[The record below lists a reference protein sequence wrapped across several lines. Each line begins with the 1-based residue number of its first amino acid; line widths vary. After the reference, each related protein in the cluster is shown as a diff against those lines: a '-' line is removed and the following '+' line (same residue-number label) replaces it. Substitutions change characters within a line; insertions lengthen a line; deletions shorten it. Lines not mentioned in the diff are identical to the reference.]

1 MNRTII
7 LLLLAFTPRVNAAA
21 SDGFESTVK
30 PFIRQ
35 NCAACHNSKLTSGGL
50 DLARYLTEP
59 RAQALKDRERWEMV
73 VQKLSAGEMPPKGL
87 PRPSEERIA
96 AVTKWIGSEYERED
110 RAAKPDP
117 GRVTAHRLNRYEYN
131 NTVRDLLGVNLRA
144 ADDFP
149 VDPYG
154 YGFDNIGD
162 VLSLSPVLTEKYL
175 KAAERIA
182 RAAIPDG
189 RPEPVTAARYNAEQ
203 MGQENHLHIQTIHDF
218 PVDGEYTL
226 RSAWYQGLKAG
237 VHLRGRLFLDGKEVS
252 NEPISIYTEMDRGF
266 EARNLTVSQGPHKV
280 EADMEIDPDLKGAK
294 PYLEYIQVRG
304 PLKQTPPGET
314 ATDKRIFICGDAP
327 GRRGPECAR
336 TILAPLARR
345 AYRRPLTANELDH
358 LLDLVK
364 LAQDRGDSFASG
376 IRVALEAI
384 LMSPNFLFRVERD
397 PAVAS
402 GPAHRV
408 TDLELAS
415 RLSYFL
421 WSSMP
426 DDDLLNVAEKG
437 RLHAPGVLSA
447 QVRRMLGDPKAYAMV
462 ENFGGQWLQIRNLDV
477 LKPDPVK
484 FPDYDAQLRDDMR
497 AETEMFFQAIVREDR
512 SILDFLD
519 GNFTFLN
526 ERLARHYG
534 IGGVTGANF
543 RRVELDGK
551 ERGGVLTQASVL
563 TVSSYPTRTSPV
575 IRGKWVLE
583 NILNTPPPP
592 PPPDV
597 PALDE
602 KAVGS
607 TASMRQQ
614 LEKHRANAI
623 CAGCHA
629 RMDPIGFGLE
639 NYDAIGRWRA
649 MDGKFPVDASGVLP
663 NGKSFTGAAELEAIL
678 KADRGTFVH
687 ALVEKILT
695 YALGRGLES
704 YDRPAVE
711 RIVKSVES
719 NGFRFSQLIRSTVDS
734 APFQM
739 RRAETASSRDG
750 AIASSGVNRP

>member
-7 LLLLAFTPRVNAAA
+7 VLLLGVAPCMSAVGAE
-21 SDGFESTVK
+21 GFESTVK
-30 PFIRQ
+30 PFVRQ
-35 NCAACHNSKLTSGGL
+35 NCVGCHNAKLTSGGL
-50 DLARYLTEP
+50 NLERYLTEP
-59 RAQALKDRERWEMV
+59 GAQALKDREQWEKV
-73 VQKLSAGEMPPKGL
+73 VHKLTAGEMPPKGV
-87 PRPSEERIA
+87 PRPAEERIA

-110 RAAKPDP
+110 RRAKPDP

-144 ADDFP
+144 ADEFP

-182 RAAIPDG
+182 QAAIPDG
-189 RPEPVTAARYNAEQ
+189 RPEPVTAARYNSEK

-226 RSAWYQGLKAG
+226 RSAWYQGLKVG
-237 VHLRGRLFLDGKEVS
+237 FQLRGRLFLDGKEVS
-252 NEPISIYTEMDRGF
+252 NDLIIVSTEMDRGF
-266 EARNLTVSQGPHKV
+266 EARNITVSQGPHKV
-280 EADMEIDPDLKGAK
+280 EADVEMLSDTKTP

-304 PLKQTPPGET
+304 PLKQTPPKET
-314 ATDKRIFICGDAP
+314 ATYKRIFICGD
-327 GRRGPECAR
+327 RSPECAR
-336 TILAPLARR
+336 TILAPLAQR
-345 AYRRPLTANELDH
+345 AYRRPLTAKELDG

-364 LAQDRGDSFASG
+364 LAQDRGDSFESG

-397 PAVAS
+397 PAAAS
-402 GPAHRV
+402 DPAHRV
-408 TDLELAS
+408 TDLEFAS

-426 DDDLLNVAEKG
+426 DDELLDVAEKG
-437 RLHAPGVLSA
+437 RLHTPGVLA
-447 QVRRMLGDPKAYAMV
+447 GEVRRMLADAKAHALV
-462 ENFGGQWLQIRNLDV
+462 ENFGGEWLQIRNLDV

-484 FPDYDAQLRDDMR
+484 FPEYDAQLRDDMR
-497 AETEMFFQAIVREDR
+497 TETEMFFQAIVEEDR
-512 SILDFLD
+512 SVLDFID

-534 IGGVTGANF
+534 IAGITGNNF
-543 RRVELDGK
+543 RRVALDGTQ
-551 ERGGVLTQASVL
+551 RGGVLTQASIL

-575 IRGKWVLE
+575 IRGKWLLD

-602 KAVGS
+602 KATGS
-607 TASMRQQ
+607 TMSMRQQ
-614 LEKHRANAI
+614 LEKHRANAV

-629 RMDPIGFGLE
+629 RMDPLGFGLE
-639 NYDAIGRWRA
+639 NYDAIGRWRT
-649 MDGKFPVDASGVLP
+649 MDGKFSIDASGVLP
-663 NGKSFTGAAELEAIL
+663 NGKSFTGAAELKAIL
-678 KADRGTFVH
+678 KADSGTFVR
-687 ALVEKILT
+687 ALSEKMLT

-711 RIVKSVES
+711 KIMKDVEN

-734 APFQM
+734 VPFQM
-739 RRAETASSRDG
+739 RRGEPGAPHTA
-750 AIASSGVNRP
+750 ATIAGVN